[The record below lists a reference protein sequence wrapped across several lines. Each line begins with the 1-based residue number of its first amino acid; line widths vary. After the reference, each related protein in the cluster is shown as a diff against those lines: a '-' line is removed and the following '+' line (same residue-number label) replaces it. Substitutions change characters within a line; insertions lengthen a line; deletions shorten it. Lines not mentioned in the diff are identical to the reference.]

1 MCELPAI
8 LPIHAAAILDRKRGR
23 VGKQKMAAPSA
34 STTWSRN
41 LARVPPLTQQIVDD
55 WANET
60 AKIPRAK
67 QTKGYSNFIE
77 GYIHDVE
84 VQVQAKATDSC
95 KIRARAY
102 PSMKKNGPPYSL
114 TNSTRPSLPCT
125 VDADTTEGS
134 DIRSGRKLRR
144 MAPS

>member
-1 MCELPAI
+1 
-8 LPIHAAAILDRKRGR
+8 
-23 VGKQKMAAPSA
+23 MAAPSA

-102 PSMKKNGPPYSL
+102 PSMKKNDPPYSL
-114 TNSTRPSLPCT
+114 TLLSICLQGYNTTLLGWSKTSMGVSIPPSVAHL
-125 VDADTTEGS
+125 
-134 DIRSGRKLRR
+134 DI
-144 MAPS
+144 